1 MMEGEKYAGRADAS
15 SEGAVVDWDR
25 ALGRVGG
32 NKDALQEIVQ
42 LFCVEECP
50 KLVQNIRDGL
60 AKGDAALLERA
71 AHTLKSSADLF
82 GAKRAFDAA
91 RSLEEL
97 ARESDFQGAAGT
109 WKVLEQELPIVQAA
123 LAKLET

>member
-1 MMEGEKYAGRADAS
+1 MEGENCAGRTDTPP
-15 SEGAVVDWDR
+15 EGTLVNWDR

-50 KLVQNIRDGL
+50 RLVQNIRDGL
-60 AKGDAALLERA
+60 AKQDAALLERA

-97 ARESDFQGAAGT
+97 ARKSDFQGAAGM
-109 WKVLEQELPIVQAA
+109 WIVLEQELPIVQAA